1 MQNSFFSVPSDH
13 ILLCR
18 RSQVNLLLGN
28 DQDALRDACEA
39 TLHRPEWAMGYFCK
53 SNALLALGREEDALV
68 AMLVYALLANPEDGE
83 RVHYEVAKLI
93 LLILRRSA
101 VRADGAQAFL
111 SASRR
116 DRRCPKEIEK
126 AAAESLRAK
135 RKKRRSSSIKTS
147 FRHFITE
154 EVPVVARVMS
164 RLSSEVSKIKNCV
177 NSYKVTV
184 NNVSHSSDFECPL
197 CFLCFWEPVTTVCG
211 HTFCRACL
219 ARSLDHAS
227 QCPLCKTSLRGYN
240 MVGNGPT
247 VNQFLEHAMKTL
259 VPKDYSERSLQHTY
273 ELSELSKAG
282 QDLQH
287 EMPIFVATMAIPSI
301 SCPLHV
307 FEPRYRLMIRRV
319 MEAGTKEFGMCM
331 LSQIGEKGF
340 SNYGTLLKIVEV
352 KPFNDGRSI
361 VHAVGTRRFR
371 CVSKSM
377 RDGYNTST
385 IEYIEDKVVSD
396 EDLPKLKLLHDVV
409 NKRARL
415 WLKIIESDMRQ
426 RILSHYGE
434 MPSTENEYWLLS
446 DGPMWVWWLLAI
458 LPLEPTVLIRIIKEQ
473 SLTARLSQVSQALK
487 YIVTH
492 QSKTKR

>member
-1 MQNSFFSVPSDH
+1 HISCEKAVSLVWKIVDYLKKENINNFAFQKDSFLCPYCMGFLYEPITLSCGHTYCKMCAINGTIKACLVCNTTNDTSAPEINVLISSLLEKWWSKEMKGISLRTEGETFIKEKKYSKALKTFTEARELVPSDH

-18 RSQVNLLLGN
+18 RSQVNLILGN

-68 AMLVYALLANPEDGE
+68 AMFVYALLANPEDGE

-147 FRHFITE
+147 FHHFITE
-154 EVPVVARVMS
+154 DVPVVARVMS

-184 NNVSHSSDFECPL
+184 NNSVSHSSDFECPL

-227 QCPLCKTSLRGYN
+227 QCPLCKTSLRGI
-240 MVGNGPT
+240 
-247 VNQFLEHAMKTL
+247 L
-259 VPKDYSERSLQHTY
+259 
-273 ELSELSKAG
+273 
-282 QDLQH
+282 
-287 EMPIFVATMAIPSI
+287 
-301 SCPLHV
+301 
-307 FEPRYRLMIRRV
+307 
-319 MEAGTKEFGMCM
+319 
-331 LSQIGEKGF
+331 
-340 SNYGTLLKIVEV
+340 EV

-371 CVSKSM
+371 CVTKSM

-396 EDLPKLKLLHDVV
+396 EDLPKL
-409 NKRARL
+409 
-415 WLKIIESDMRQ
+415 Q
-426 RILSHYGE
+426 T
-434 MPSTENEYWLLS
+434 PS
-446 DGPMWVWWLLAI
+446 
-458 LPLEPTVLIRIIKEQ
+458 
-473 SLTARLSQVSQALK
+473 
-487 YIVTH
+487 
-492 QSKTKR
+492 